1 MLFYRSTQQDSQA
14 TPLNKERKSESK
26 GKSELKILEF
36 VDDDTPILEESIAMD
51 EGKTPKS
58 LAATLHRRLI
68 M

>member
-1 MLFYRSTQQDSQA
+1 M
-14 TPLNKERKSESK
+14 NKERKSESK

-58 LAATLHRRLI
+58 LAANLHRRLI

>member
-1 MLFYRSTQQDSQA
+1 M
-14 TPLNKERKSESK
+14 NKERKSESK

-58 LAATLHRRLI
+58 LAATLHRRL
-68 M
+68 MM